1 MVENTGGSAYR
12 RRTQKDYSLAFKMQL
27 IDEVEKGRMTYKE
40 AQRHY
45 GIQGRSTVLVWLRK
59 HGSLDWNTTNP
70 MAGKQTPNKKIRELE
85 KRIRRLEA
93 EKLILNTAIDVAD
106 ELYDTNIRKKFLPL
120 VQQSSASNKGE
131 SQADTEGSEEQ
142 QQ

>member
-1 MVENTGGSAYR
+1 MVENTGGMVYR
-12 RRTQKDYSLAFKMQL
+12 KRTQKDYSLAFKMQV
-27 IDEVEKGRMTYKE
+27 IDDVEKGRLSYKE

-45 GIQGRSTVLVWLRK
+45 GIQGRTTVLVWLRK
-59 HGSLDWNTTNP
+59 HGSLDWNNSNP
-70 MAGKQTPNKKIRELE
+70 MAGKQTPHKKIRELE

-120 VQQSSASNKGE
+120 VQQSSAGNKGE
-131 SQADTEGSEEQ
+131 SQADTESSEEQ
-142 QQ
+142 QP